1 MIPLL
6 ALHGGEETTAKIGGK
21 LALFDSKIES
31 GTYPDAGVDGVL
43 LLRRLGYCVGQEGLV
58 DEEVDGGLV
67 NGDGAE
73 LLFSRRRLHQVG
85 GGKVA
90 EDVLNADSIIFVNLS
105 DWENERN

>member
-31 GTYPDAGVDGVL
+31 GTYPDAGVNAAPF
-43 LLRRLGYCVGQEGLV
+43 LRRLGDCVGQEGLV
-58 DEEVDGGLV
+58 NEEVDGGLV
-67 NGDGAE
+67 TGDGAA
-73 LLFSRRRLHQVG
+73 LLFLRRRLHQVG

-90 EDVLNADSIIFVNLS
+90 EDVLNAESIIFVNLS
-105 DWENERN
+105 VWENE